1 MFGKIL
7 LTTLI
12 VLVAVMFLR
21 KHRQDERLR
30 LSGSATGRGKT
41 QVDGA
46 ASSAT
51 TTPALN
57 DYRFAAY
64 LFLALMIGS
73 GAYLYYLR
81 WQDDSSLITVI
92 LHRDGNASPVTYQ
105 VYKHQLEER
114 GFTTTDGIRVTV
126 AASERME
133 VIGL

>member
-7 LTTLI
+7 LTVFI
-12 VLVAVMFLR
+12 VLAAVLFLR

-30 LSGSATGRGKT
+30 LAAPAKGGSKSA
-41 QVDGA
+41 DNA
-46 ASSAT
+46 ADPASAK
-51 TTPALN
+51 PALS

-73 GAYLYYLR
+73 GGYLYYLG
-81 WQDDSSLITVI
+81 WQDDTSLITVI
-92 LHRDGNASPVTYQ
+92 LHRDGSASPVTYQ
-105 VYKHQLEER
+105 VYKHQLEDR
-114 GFTTTDGIRVTV
+114 GFTTIDGIRVTV

>member
-7 LTTLI
+7 LTVFI
-12 VLVAVMFLR
+12 VLAAVMFLR

-30 LSGSATGRGKT
+30 LIASTKNGGKSAETLAN
-41 QVDGA
+41 A
-46 ASSAT
+46 AAAKPVLS
-51 TTPALN
+51 

-92 LHRDGNASPVTYQ
+92 LHRDGDASPVTYQ
-105 VYKHQLEER
+105 VYKHQLEDR
-114 GFTTTDGIRVTV
+114 GFTTIDGIRVTV